1 MKLLADENIQKIP
14 FAMLISLDKHLFI
27 SWDKIEKVKKQ
38 KSVAAAVLP
47 IGDVIAL
54 YCPVWEIELS
64 LFTIVPKNGAKVN
77 N

>member
-27 SWDKIEKVKKQ
+27 SCDKIEKVKKHSSQ
-38 KSVAAAVLP
+38 LLLLYFQ
-47 IGDVIAL
+47 GDVIAL